1 MNTRYFYVNDLIFTS
16 ASFQIRRSREP
27 HQKGGWHRSRRNW
40 RGLRRRRVVPH
51 RPRRRLKGSSYPRT
65 INILIYLMS
74 VNIIRNLVASPFF
87 FDFSIQTSSRQSL
100 TTTPSS
106 GQTRTWPSSPTGT
119 SFAFSGMI
127 NSKPA
132 LFPLFK
138 YVFRLKNCSHS
149 LWLRAILDTVI
160 AATVYIFIYDT
171 KNKLQTKKNLAP
183 TCNLQRSGKGKRCA
197 FLRGT
202 IPDTNIWRR
211 PLWPHW
217 MLISLLVYF
226 E

>member
-1 MNTRYFYVNDLIFTS
+1 MHHTVVQMNTRYFYVNDLIFTF

-51 RPRRRLKGSSYPRT
+51 RPRRRLKGSSR
-65 INILIYLMS
+65 LMS

-149 LWLRAILDTVI
+149 
-160 AATVYIFIYDT
+160 
-171 KNKLQTKKNLAP
+171 
-183 TCNLQRSGKGKRCA
+183 
-197 FLRGT
+197 
-202 IPDTNIWRR
+202 
-211 PLWPHW
+211 
-217 MLISLLVYF
+217 
-226 E
+226 